1 MASVMYLEEILIKS
15 RRPAVAQSWQHLF
28 RIATKE
34 CIRNRCFLTPL
45 ISFLGVEGQRKILR
59 VRSMSHLCVMLWN
72 DVACA
77 LWNCDRTQY
86 TFNCES
92 LNGEHLKKKTVSY
105 LKFDFKINVSV
116 ILLSVVNDYILKIF
130 FFCVRDNCTVK
141 FLEPILYS
149 L

>member
-59 VRSMSHLCVMLWN
+59 VRSMSHLCVVLWN
-72 DVACA
+72 DVACV

-116 ILLSVVNDYILKIF
+116 VSCEWLYIKNIYF
-130 FFCVRDNCTVK
+130 FVRDNCTVK